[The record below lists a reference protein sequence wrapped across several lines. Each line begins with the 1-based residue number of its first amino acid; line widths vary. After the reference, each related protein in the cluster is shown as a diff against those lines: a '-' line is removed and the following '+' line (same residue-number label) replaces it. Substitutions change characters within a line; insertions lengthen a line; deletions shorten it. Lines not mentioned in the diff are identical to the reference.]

1 MTTKEAIRMTEAV
14 IRAGKKLTVLGLH
27 TPGNVEA
34 LEALEI
40 LLAEAKKNGE
50 TAQSQGMS
58 AEDKEKYKELN
69 LATVVPAVSYFRG
82 VFDDMGDDG
91 FYIFADG
98 NRYAPVLEEAAY
110 TALAA
115 LERVELDL
123 LHPVEQQLRDTVEEV
138 GEEE

>member
-14 IRAGKKLTVLGLH
+14 IRAGKKLTALGLH

-69 LATVVPAVSYFRG
+69 LTTVGKAARFFKG
-82 VFDDMGDDG
+82 TLNDMEGEG
-91 FYIFADG
+91 LCIIADG
-98 NRYAPVLEEAAY
+98 SRYAPVLEEAAY

-123 LHPVEQQLRDTVEEV
+123 LKQVEQELQDAVQGN

>member
-1 MTTKEAIRMTEAV
+1 MTTKEAIRMMEDM
-14 IRAGKKLTVLGLH
+14 IRAGKKLTALGLH
-27 TPGNVEA
+27 TPGDVEA

-50 TAQSQGMS
+50 GAQSQGMS

-69 LATVVPAVSYFRG
+69 LDTVVPAVSYFKDTLNCMEDEG
-82 VFDDMGDDG
+82 P
-91 FYIFADG
+91 YIVAAG
-98 NRYAPVLEEAAY
+98 SRCAIVLEEAAY

-123 LHPVEQQLRDTVEEV
+123 LKQVEQQLQDAVEEV
-138 GEEE
+138 GEEK

>member
-1 MTTKEAIRMTEAV
+1 MTTKEAIRTMEGM
-14 IRAGKKLTVLGLH
+14 IRAGKKLTALGLH
-27 TPGNVEA
+27 TPCDVEA
-34 LEALEI
+34 LEVLEI

-69 LATVVPAVSYFRG
+69 LATVGPAVSYFKG
-82 VFDDMGDDG
+82 ALNDMEDEGL
-91 FYIFADG
+91 YIVADG

-123 LHPVEQQLRDTVEEV
+123 LKQVEQQLQDAVEGD
-138 GEEE
+138 GEAE